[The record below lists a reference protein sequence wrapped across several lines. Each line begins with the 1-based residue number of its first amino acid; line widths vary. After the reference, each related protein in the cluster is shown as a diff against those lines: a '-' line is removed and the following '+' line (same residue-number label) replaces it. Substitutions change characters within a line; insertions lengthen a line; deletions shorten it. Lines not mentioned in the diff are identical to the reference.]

1 MSDLARLSRN
11 IRRSPVSAIAAVL
24 TLTLTIGAG
33 ASIFAVVDA
42 VLLTP
47 PPFADPDA
55 LVTLGETP
63 IDAPASAPRAVLY
76 VTFQAWR
83 ERAGTFA
90 TLEAFDGTNVTL
102 TGVGAAE
109 RLSVNDVTTGFL
121 SVLGVS
127 PAHGRTFRADDLGR
141 PLAIV
146 SDGFWREKLASDP
159 AVVGRELVLG
169 GRVHTIVGVLPAAF
183 SFALN
188 RSDVWRPLPF
198 PSAASDGYRVGVVA
212 RLAQGSSPTAL
223 AKALDDVSR
232 ASRPPSHVAAAD
244 IAAVVAGGAKTTL
257 PVLAWAAAIAVLIAF
272 INLAGLLI
280 VRLVDRRR
288 ELAVRIALGARQSQI
303 AKQLL
308 WEAVAIASMGTLGG
322 IVLAVWLTPL
332 AGELAVT
339 SLGNVANRS
348 VAMNWPI
355 IGLVT
360 VAALACAGVCGSITA
375 IHAARWDA
383 VGVLRRGATPAP
395 REARLRRL
403 FVTAEV
409 ALAFALLVSMALLGH
424 TLILMTGVNPGFDPR
439 GVLAL
444 QVSLPM
450 ASYPSTERVTS
461 FYSTLQNALESRLG
475 SRAVSI
481 VDEIPLSGDRG
492 RRLVSVRPTDT
503 SREAAVRSVSPNY
516 FDVMQIPVI
525 AGRSFEPDDNAA
537 ARPHVIV
544 SESLAKMLFGLRSPV
559 GRQISLGAQVPA
571 AEVVGV
577 VGDVKHRALDE
588 IVLPTAYLSAWQEP
602 SPSSVIVIHSQRPD
616 VEVIAAVREEVAQLD
631 GGLPVYRIR
640 SMSEVVA
647 SSPGVEVRRVLTATF
662 GAFALLAVVLSAIGL
677 FGVVA
682 HDIASRRT
690 ELALRMALGA
700 GSMRILWTT
709 VRHGAVM
716 MISGLALGGL
726 LSIWTTQALGG
737 VGLTMTSTVDLV
749 SLGTAAAC
757 LLAVAAGALLPA
769 VLRAVRTDA
778 IVALRSE

>member
-24 TLTLTIGAG
+24 TLTMTIGAG

-47 PPFADPDA
+47 PPFANPDA

-63 IDAPASAPRAVLY
+63 IDAPSSAPRTVAY
-76 VTFQAWR
+76 ATFQAWR
-83 ERAGTFA
+83 ERAGAFA

-109 RLSVNDVTTGFL
+109 RLSVSDVTTGFL

-127 PAHGRTFRADDLGR
+127 PALGRTFRDDDLGR

-146 SDGFWREKLASDP
+146 SDGFWRGKLASDP
-159 AVVGRELVLG
+159 AVIGRELVLG
-169 GRVHTIVGVLPAAF
+169 GQVHTIIGVLPGAF

-188 RSDVWRPLPF
+188 RSDLWRPLPF
-198 PSAASDGYRVGVVA
+198 PSAAGDGYRVGVVA
-212 RLAQGSSPTAL
+212 RLAQGASPTSL
-223 AKALDDVSR
+223 ANALDDVSR

-244 IAAVVAGGAKTTL
+244 ITAVVAGGAKTTL
-257 PVLAWAAAIAVLIAF
+257 PVLAWAAAIAILIAF

-280 VRLVDRRR
+280 VRLFDRRR

-332 AGELAVT
+332 AGQLAVA

-360 VAALACAGVCGSITA
+360 VAALACATVCGSITA

-383 VGVLRRGATPAP
+383 VEVLRRGATPAP
-395 REARLRRL
+395 REARLRRV

-409 ALAFALLVSMALLGH
+409 ALAFVLLVSMALLSH
-424 TLILMTGVNPGFDPR
+424 TLILLTGVNPGFDPR

-444 QVSLPM
+444 QVSLPT
-450 ASYPSTERVTS
+450 ASYASNERVTS

-492 RRLVSVRPTDT
+492 RRLVSMRPTDT
-503 SREAAVRSVSPNY
+503 SREAVVRSVSPNY
-516 FDVMQIPVI
+516 FDVMRIPVI
-525 AGRSFEPDDNAA
+525 AGRSFELEDNAA
-537 ARPHVIV
+537 VRPHVVV
-544 SESLAKMLFGLRSPV
+544 SQSLGKMLFGLESPV
-559 GRQISLGAQVPA
+559 GRQISLGAQA
-571 AEVVGV
+571 QTAEVVGV
-577 VGDVKHRALDE
+577 VDDVKHRALDE
-588 IVLPTAYLSAWQEP
+588 MVLPTVYLSAWQEP
-602 SPSSVIVIHSQRPD
+602 SPSSVVVIRSQRPD
-616 VEVIAAVREEVAQLD
+616 VEVIAAVREEVARLD
-631 GGLPVYRIR
+631 GSLPVYRVR

-700 GSMRILWTT
+700 RPMRILFG
-709 VRHGAVM
+709 VLRQGVLM
-716 MISGLALGGL
+716 VGSGLALGGL
-726 LSIWTTQALGG
+726 LSVWATRALSTTVIGTGRA
-737 VGLTMTSTVDLV
+737 DFV
-749 SLGTAAAC
+749 SASAAALVLMLTGAAAMLPPARRALRTDC
-757 LLAVAAGALLPA
+757 LI
-769 VLRAVRTDA
+769 VLRG
-778 IVALRSE
+778 E